1 MKDKNFKTVYI
12 ISIILTLIAFCIII
26 FTQKKEIYLKNF
38 IHQQIKI
45 LNNPITFIDKVQY
58 FYDKALFE
66 HKKNKKMAIKDLEI
80 AKSFLSTQ
88 QKNTYIIQIINQI
101 NKTENNIK
109 NNVNLNSLSY
119 QEILFKKITLYTH
132 NYYSKMQDILVFIQ
146 KLIDKYRENIK
157 IIQISIFLLLVA
169 LIATLII
176 YKFKKLLENYAY
188 KDPLTDAYNRRYFYE
203 KIKKLPNNTN
213 SLIMIDI
220 DHFKLINDMYGH
232 EMGDYILKEL
242 INLIKILVRK
252 NDIIVRWGGEEFIIL
267 LKNVN
272 SNKAVKI
279 AEKIRKTIESYNFK
293 GIKITASFG
302 VKETKGT
309 ITSDDLKI
317 LDKALYLSKTK
328 GRNQVNILY

>member
-1 MKDKNFKTVYI
+1 
-12 ISIILTLIAFCIII
+12 
-26 FTQKKEIYLKNF
+26 
-38 IHQQIKI
+38 
-45 LNNPITFIDKVQY
+45 
-58 FYDKALFE
+58 
-66 HKKNKKMAIKDLEI
+66 MAIKDLEI

-132 NYYSKMQDILVFIQ
+132 NYYSKIQDILVFIQ
-146 KLIDKYRENIK
+146 KLINKYRENIK